1 MEFDKVLRKQRK
13 SYKRFML
20 SMGFIFL
27 LLPIILYLSKT
38 FNIFF
43 IIYLCILELLILL
56 AIIARFNDDYL
67 KFSVNGD
74 KISIS
79 VLMGRVK
86 YKLNSEKVVAVHA
99 IPQEKYFD
107 IMIITTSTFRNK
119 RIRMLTDKTITRYE
133 GLDNLYHKIK
143 LPGNRNYYYLI
154 IRRGGV
160 KKHFLLHT
168 LFRSCLAA
176 TFSEN
181 AIENIKEFI
190 KENKAGKR

>member
-27 LLPIILYLSKT
+27 LLPIVLYLSKT

-43 IIYLCILELLILL
+43 IMYLGVLELLILL
-56 AIIARFNDDYL
+56 AIMARFNDEYL
-67 KFSVNGD
+67 KFNVNGD

-99 IPQEKYFD
+99 ISQEKYFD

-119 RIRMLTDKTITRYE
+119 RIRLLTEKVITKYE
-133 GLDNLYHKIK
+133 GLEDVYNKIK
-143 LPGNRNYYYLI
+143 LPENKSYYYLI

-160 KKHFLLHT
+160 KKHLLLHT

-190 KENKAGKR
+190 KENKVSKR